1 MPTTRNMKSSQQK
14 IAVTE
19 ATTSAATTSTTAA
32 GTLSVAATPSV
43 AATTSSA
50 AVRTS
55 SVAATSSTAA
65 TTSTTNTS
73 GDTTTTGATE
83 TTEATGTTEETAR
96 KKEPKHGTARTVRT
110 TASQKKKALA
120 KAREELL
127 QKEVE
132 LAAARVAAL
141 EAESE
146 DDEEVEDDDA
156 TVRRERTSDWV
167 HRSTLALTM
176 EPHVPE
182 IEEVT
187 SKRQG
192 FVPSRPVEEDSRA
205 PPPQPSS
212 DALHRDH
219 ARHVDP
225 HAAMPTIAA
234 AMQSMKKEEPVLK
247 VGIDCNEFAIAM
259 QMAARNI
266 LPSTASRVTELPV
279 FNGSS
284 SEWLPW
290 KMAYEESASQ
300 HTEQENLARL
310 RRSLKGAAKD
320 AARSLFVGSTTAEE
334 VMKMLAARFGR
345 PGALVTA
352 ELNKLRALPRL
363 SDNARDVCLFASKVQ
378 NVVATIRALNKS
390 HYLYNEEIVRNVTE
404 KMPSVLR
411 FKYYDFANDQPEGQ
425 PDLITLSQF
434 LQRTAARC
442 GNFAPAEEIPSEDRR
457 ESAPRKTAK
466 TYTTQ
471 EKPATP
477 PCPMCR
483 REGHAPSDCKTMKE
497 ADTSARWELAKTH
510 RLCFRCLKVRRFRHA
525 CKSKRCGVDECT
537 QTHHPL
543 LHTTRQQP
551 ENEVT
556 THVIEDKSAAVAA
569 SARENDKIAFLKIL
583 PIRVTGPT
591 GTCDTYALLDDGSTC
606 TIIETAVA
614 ERIGA
619 TGPPAPFYMEGVAGA
634 RINAAQSTRV
644 HFKIHGRN
652 SQEYTVGARTMDR
665 LQLSPQSVPR
675 SVIKGCPHLQDIER
689 ELVYEEGKPTVLLGQ
704 DNWHLLLAHEVRRG
718 SDTQPFASLTDLGWV
733 LHGTSRGR
741 TRQQVH
747 RISHIVTTHEEE
759 QSMEEMMKQHFALE
773 SLGIAS
779 KRSYNEEERR
789 ALHILEE
796 KTRPLPAGRYETG
809 LLWKKDDPVPPDNYE
824 SAMRRL
830 QLVERK
836 FDKNEEQW
844 PREDSTSDDSQAETG
859 EERVHKLQNATQ
871 LSIALPDPSRFSNWL
886 KLVRSS
892 ARVLQFI
899 DLLRPTSQRCTAIR
913 KRNKK
918 KESADPTWT
927 RTKKVDREKTKMKI
941 KNSNSPSVCFIPID
955 THYLDRARRLW
966 IRAIQQ
972 EAFGDEIAALKHG
985 KQLPSSSRLIQLS
998 VVIDNDDILRL
1009 RSRIAAAADLSAEQ
1023 REPPSST
1030 ETTPGCA
1037 YTSHGCIGN
1046 FTTAAS
1052 RSPRTRCDNTCG
1064 CCAYDTPS
1072 AVN

>member
-19 ATTSAATTSTTAA
+19 ATTSAATTSTTTA

-50 AVRTS
+50 AVRMS

-127 QKEVE
+127 RKEVE

-146 DDEEVEDDDA
+146 DDEEIEDDDA

-167 HRSTLALTM
+167 RRSTLALTM

-187 SKRQG
+187 GKRQG

-300 HTEQENLARL
+300 LTEQENLARL

-434 LQRTAARC
+434 LQRTATRC

-457 ESAPRKTAK
+457 E
-466 TYTTQ
+466 
-471 EKPATP
+471 
-477 PCPMCR
+477 
-483 REGHAPSDCKTMKE
+483 
-497 ADTSARWELAKTH
+497 
-510 RLCFRCLKVRRFRHA
+510 LCFRCLKVRRFRHA

-543 LHTTRQQP
+543 LHATRQQP

-556 THVIEDKSAAVAA
+556 THVVEDKSAAVTA

-606 TIIETAVA
+606 TIIETTVA

-644 HFKIHGRN
+644 HFKIRGRN

-675 SVIKGCPHLQDIER
+675 SVIKGCPHLRDIER

-718 SDTQPFASLTDLGWV
+718 SDTQPVASLTDLGWV

-773 SLGIAS
+773 SLGIAP

-789 ALHILEE
+789 ALRILEE
-796 KTRPLPAGRYETG
+796 KTRPLPAGGYETG

-836 FDKNEEQW
+836 LDKNEEIKKRYEQQI
-844 PREDSTSDDSQAETG
+844 DTLLKNGYAE
-859 EERVHKLQNATQ
+859 VA
-871 LSIALPDPSRFSNWL
+871 PP
-886 KLVRSS
+886 RSS
-892 ARVLQFI
+892 QRVWYLPHFAVINPQKPGKLRI
-899 DLLRPTSQRCTAIR
+899 VHDAAAKTKGISLNDMLLPGPDLLQS
-913 KRNKK
+913 
-918 KESADPTWT
+918 
-927 RTKKVDREKTKMKI
+927 
-941 KNSNSPSVCFIPID
+941 
-955 THYLDRARRLW
+955 
-966 IRAIQQ
+966 
-972 EAFGDEIAALKHG
+972 
-985 KQLPSSSRLIQLS
+985 LPGVLMRF
-998 VVIDNDDILRL
+998 R
-1009 RSRIAAAADLSAEQ
+1009 
-1023 REPPSST
+1023 
-1030 ETTPGCA
+1030 
-1037 YTSHGCIGN
+1037 
-1046 FTTAAS
+1046 
-1052 RSPRTRCDNTCG
+1052 
-1064 CCAYDTPS
+1064 
-1072 AVN
+1072 